1 MAQINITLNQE
12 EFLALMSCDCNEFF
26 RTFMEKGLNQALKC
40 QSDQQLQAKPYE
52 RSDERTDYRNGYRER
67 DLVTRVGTITLRVP
81 RHRFKPFETELFEN
95 YSRSESALIATM
107 AEMVIN
113 GVSTRKI
120 ARITETLCGKTVSKS
135 AVSNICQRLS
145 EQVEEFRSRP
155 LTKSYPF
162 LTVDATYFRVREHH
176 KIISKSLFIAYATSN
191 EGHREIIGFKVYQ
204 TESAPNWEDFFIGL
218 KKRGLY
224 GVKII
229 TSDAHG
235 GILNAIVKE
244 FPDVPWQRCQFHF
257 SKNISEKVP
266 KKYQAGIRA
275 ELSEMFNS
283 RRIED
288 ARKKRDE
295 IIDEYS
301 DVAESAMK
309 ILDEGFEDAMTI
321 MTLPLTLR
329 RYFRTSNHIE
339 RLTRELKRRSSVI
352 GVFPNADSLLRLMGS
367 VLLEWDEQNPKRRAI
382 FSPEVLKAALAPEA
396 LKKLEKRAKEQQKL
410 LEAA

>member
-26 RTFMEKGLNQALKC
+26 RTFMEKGLNQALKY

-145 EQVEEFRSRP
+145 EQVEVFRSRP

-275 ELSEMFNS
+275 ELSEMFNC

-339 RLTRELKRRSSVI
+339 RLNRELKRRSSVI

>member
-26 RTFMEKGLNQALKC
+26 RTFMEKGLNQALKY

-275 ELSEMFNS
+275 ELSEMFNC

-339 RLTRELKRRSSVI
+339 RLNRELKRRSSVI

>member
-162 LTVDATYFRVREHH
+162 LTVDAT
-176 KIISKSLFIAYATSN
+176 
-191 EGHREIIGFKVYQ
+191 
-204 TESAPNWEDFFIGL
+204 
-218 KKRGLY
+218 
-224 GVKII
+224 
-229 TSDAHG
+229 
-235 GILNAIVKE
+235 
-244 FPDVPWQRCQFHF
+244 
-257 SKNISEKVP
+257 
-266 KKYQAGIRA
+266 
-275 ELSEMFNS
+275 
-283 RRIED
+283 
-288 ARKKRDE
+288 
-295 IIDEYS
+295 
-301 DVAESAMK
+301 
-309 ILDEGFEDAMTI
+309 
-321 MTLPLTLR
+321 
-329 RYFRTSNHIE
+329 
-339 RLTRELKRRSSVI
+339 
-352 GVFPNADSLLRLMGS
+352 
-367 VLLEWDEQNPKRRAI
+367 
-382 FSPEVLKAALAPEA
+382 
-396 LKKLEKRAKEQQKL
+396 
-410 LEAA
+410 

>member
-1 MAQINITLNQE
+1 M
-12 EFLALMSCDCNEFF
+12 
-26 RTFMEKGLNQALKC
+26 KC

-155 LTKSYPF
+155 LTKRYPF
-162 LTVDATYFRVREHH
+162 LTVDATYFKVREHH

-275 ELSEMFNS
+275 ELSEMFNC

-339 RLTRELKRRSSVI
+339 RLNRELKRRSSVI

-396 LKKLEKRAKEQQKL
+396 LKKLKKRAKEQQEL